1 MMLQLI
7 ALLVVISSAV
17 GFQSNVVRRFATN
30 RKSLSMLTVQQEV
43 VTLDTP
49 TGPMKTTILRPSSPG
64 KYPGIVFYSEI
75 FQLTGPI
82 MRTAQVLAGH
92 GFVVAVPEIY
102 HATSSGWVGEYT
114 TEGADEGN
122 RLKVATP
129 AESHDTDSAAILS
142 YLKSHPACT
151 GKLGT
156 AGFCIGGHLSLRA
169 AMMNDG
175 VSAVASWYPTDMH
188 TGDGVCA
195 GLIDRSKDTFNMFSK
210 FTTNNGGDGTEV
222 LMIYGKQDRHVD
234 GDGRSRTYKL
244 MTDAGVHFEWLEF
257 NGMHAFMR
265 DEGYR
270 YDPQLEMFT
279 MQYAIS
285 MFQRKLHLGDTGIYL
300 YI

>member
-1 MMLQLI
+1 MHLDFINFLI
-7 ALLVVISSAV
+7 IPIYGISSI
-17 GFQSNVVRRFATN
+17 Q
-30 RKSLSMLTVQQEV
+30 
-43 VTLDTP
+43 
-49 TGPMKTTILRPSSPG
+49 GPMQTTIIRPSSPG

-82 MRTAQVLAGH
+82 MRTATALAGH

-102 HATSSGWVGEYT
+102 HETSAGWVGGYT

-129 AESHDTDSAAILS
+129 AENHDGDSAAVLA
-142 YLKSHPACT
+142 YLKAHPACT

-195 GLIDRSKDTFNMFSK
+195 GLVDRTK
-210 FTTNNGGDGTEV
+210 
-222 LMIYGKQDRHVD
+222 
-234 GDGRSRTYKL
+234 
-244 MTDAGVHFEWLEF
+244 VH
-257 NGMHAFMR
+257 MC
-265 DEGYR
+265 
-270 YDPQLEMFT
+270 
-279 MQYAIS
+279 I
-285 MFQRKLHLGDTGIYL
+285 
-300 YI
+300 

>member
-1 MMLQLI
+1 MQ
-7 ALLVVISSAV
+7 
-17 GFQSNVVRRFATN
+17 
-30 RKSLSMLTVQQEV
+30 
-43 VTLDTP
+43 
-49 TGPMKTTILRPSSPG
+49 TTILRPSSPG

-82 MRTAQVLAGH
+82 MRTATALAGH

-102 HATSSGWVGEYT
+102 HTTSAGWVGEYT

-129 AESHDTDSAAILS
+129 AESHDGDSAAVLA
-142 YLKSHPACT
+142 YLRAHPACT

-195 GLIDRSKDTFNMFSK
+195 GLVDRTKVGVHSFLSYSYLSIDFVQDCILMFSFLNYNLHKNVCLIFFLHGLQFSIQLTTLCSICVWIDSNIDRFN
-210 FTTNNGGDGTEV
+210 
-222 LMIYGKQDRHVD
+222 LI
-234 GDGRSRTYKL
+234 L
-244 MTDAGVHFEWLEF
+244 
-257 NGMHAFMR
+257 
-265 DEGYR
+265 YR
-270 YDPQLEMFT
+270 YLC
-279 MQYAIS
+279 AG
-285 MFQRKLHLGDTGIYL
+285 HLQHVQQVHH
-300 YI
+300 